1 MAMRADL
8 LFLLLSWGGLAFAA
22 TDDDPLPQ
30 GTQFRVLDISIR
42 VATIEPKVVDLAEG
56 KAAPVAPT
64 LNELT
69 NKASGISARE
79 TAQSIVIE
87 LSSDILF
94 DFDRA
99 NLRPGAEQSLKKI
112 AEFIAAKK
120 RDVLIEGYTDS
131 KGSDDYNG
139 KLSLARAESVR
150 LWLVRNA
157 RLESA
162 TISTAGRGAS
172 NPVAPNTKPDGRDD
186 PAGRQKNR
194 RVEITIKKNS
204 R

>member
-1 MAMRADL
+1 MRANL

-30 GTQFRVLDISIR
+30 GTQFRVLNVSVR

-56 KAAPVAPT
+56 KATHIAPT
-64 LNELT
+64 LNELA
-69 NKASGISARE
+69 NQASGISARE

-99 NLRPGAEQSLKKI
+99 NLRPSAEQSLGKI
-112 AEFIAAKK
+112 AEFIAAKEK
-120 RDVLIEGYTDS
+120 RDILIEGYTDS
-131 KGSDDYNG
+131 KGSDDYNA
-139 KLSLARAESVR
+139 KLSLARADSVR
-150 LWLVRNA
+150 LWLVRNG
-157 RLESA
+157 RLDSA

-172 NPVAPNTKPDGRDD
+172 NPAAPNTKPDGSDD

-194 RVEITIKKNS
+194 RVEITIKKNP

>member
-1 MAMRADL
+1 MRVKL
-8 LFLLLSWGGLAFAA
+8 LFLLLSSGGLAFAA

-30 GTQFRVLDISIR
+30 GTQFRVLDISLR
-42 VATIEPKVVDLAEG
+42 VATIDPKVVDLAEG
-56 KAAPVAPT
+56 KAAHVAPT
-64 LNELT
+64 LNELA
-69 NKASGISARE
+69 NKAFGINTRE

-99 NLRPGAEQSLKKI
+99 DLRPGAEQSLRKI
-112 AEFIAAKK
+112 AEFIAARDK

-139 KLSLARAESVR
+139 KLSLARAESVHR
-150 LWLVRNA
+150 WLVRNG

-172 NPVAPNTKPDGRDD
+172 NPVAPNTQPDGRDD
-186 PAGRQKNR
+186 PVGRQKNR
-194 RVEITIKKNS
+194 RVEITIKKNP

>member
-1 MAMRADL
+1 MRVEL
-8 LFLLLSWGGLAFAA
+8 LFLLLSSGGLAFAA

-30 GTQFRVLDISIR
+30 GTQFRVLDISLR
-42 VATIEPKVVDLAEG
+42 VATIDPKVVDLAED
-56 KAAPVAPT
+56 KAAHVAPT
-64 LNELT
+64 LNELA
-69 NKASGISARE
+69 NKAFGISARE
-79 TAQSIVIE
+79 TARSIVIE

-99 NLRPGAEQSLKKI
+99 DLRPGAEQSLRKI
-112 AEFIAAKK
+112 AEFIAARDK
-120 RDVLIEGYTDS
+120 RDVLIEGYTDA

-139 KLSLARAESVR
+139 KLSLARAESVHR
-150 LWLVRNA
+150 WLVRNG

-172 NPVAPNTKPDGRDD
+172 NPVAPNTQPDGRDD
-186 PAGRQKNR
+186 PVGRQKNR
-194 RVEITIKKNS
+194 RVEIIIKKNP

>member
-1 MAMRADL
+1 MRVKL
-8 LFLLLSWGGLAFAA
+8 LFLLLSSGGLAFAA

-30 GTQFRVLDISIR
+30 GTQFRVLDISLR
-42 VATIEPKVVDLAEG
+42 VATIDPKVVDLAEG
-56 KAAPVAPT
+56 NAARVAPT
-64 LNELT
+64 LNEL
-69 NKASGISARE
+69 AHQAPGISARE

-99 NLRPGAEQSLKKI
+99 DLRPSAEQSLRKI
-112 AEFIAAKK
+112 AEFIAARDK

-139 KLSLARAESVR
+139 KLSLARAESVHR
-150 LWLVRNA
+150 WLVRNG

-172 NPVAPNTKPDGRDD
+172 NPVAPNTKPDGHDD
-186 PAGRQKNR
+186 PVGRQKNR
-194 RVEITIKKNS
+194 RVEITIKKNP